1 MGNIEDYVKW
11 RGDLTFKQDP
21 FNEVDNLVLAQLSYV
36 DLKDIVPSPENG
48 DKITLRQAVT
58 DFFELNDEQELK
70 LVQSFIWEAPFFMRE
85 IASHPRY
92 ANLLLSNYVDCVD
105 AKEEMQ
111 FAAFHIGLG
120 DQTTYI
126 AFKGTD
132 DTIIGW
138 KEDFNMSF
146 MTPVPSQTAAAEY
159 VNRTVRAGTGKLRLG
174 GHSKG
179 GNLAIYAAVKC
190 SPRIRR
196 RILEVYNN
204 DGPGFDKEMIMDA
217 IYQQMLPRVK
227 TIVPQHS
234 VVGML
239 LEHEERY
246 MVVKSSQNGVMQHDA
261 MSWQVMGN
269 RFETVKSVSPA
280 SAVFNEAISRW
291 INSLSKKQRSE
302 FVDTLFSIIMAS
314 GAKTLSDI
322 NADRFNTAGAAF
334 KMYTSLDRNTKSMMR
349 KMLRSLN
356 SEFDRARKKSR
367 EVKKTQASHKALQDR
382 R

>member
-1 MGNIEDYVKW
+1 MGDIRDYVKW

-21 FNEVDNLVLAQLSYV
+21 FNAVDNLVLAQLSYV
-36 DLKDIVPSPENG
+36 DFRDIIPTPLSG
-48 DKITLRQAVT
+48 GGITLQQAAK
-58 DFFELNDEQELK
+58 DFFELNDERELE

-85 IASHPRY
+85 AAGCPRF
-92 ANLLLSNYVDCVD
+92 ANLILSNYVDCVD
-105 AKEEMQ
+105 VDEEMQ

-120 DQTTYI
+120 DGTTYI

-146 MTPVPSQTAAAEY
+146 MTPVPSQRAAAEY
-159 VNRTVRAGTGKLRLG
+159 VNRTVRAAAGKLRMG

-179 GNLAIYAAVKC
+179 GNLAIYAAVK
-190 SPRIRR
+190 SNARVRR

-204 DGPGFDKEMIMDA
+204 DGPGFDRKMISDPV
-217 IYQQMLPRVK
+217 YQQMLPKVK

-261 MSWQVMGN
+261 MSWQVTGN
-269 RFETVKSVSPA
+269 RFETVDRVSPA
-280 SAVFNEAISRW
+280 SAVFNEALSRW
-291 INSLSKKQRSE
+291 INSLSMKQRAE
-302 FVDTLFSIIMAS
+302 FVDTLFSIITAS

-334 KMYTSLDRNTKSMMR
+334 KMYTSLDRGTKAMMH
-349 KMLRSLN
+349 KMLRSLG
-356 SEFDRARKKSR
+356 SEFDRARKRNRAGKPLPDSR
-367 EVKKTQASHKALQDR
+367 Y
-382 R
+382 